1 MIYALLA
8 ATLFAFVDIAW
19 RQILPSVSIWRA
31 LFWRSLASSVLLL
44 TAAMLWEDLSGLTAW
59 SMKDAVQHLAWP
71 VLTGVVGLVFFS
83 LALQVAAAQLV
94 VPIINLTGLFVWLW
108 EWGWF
113 GRVEQAGL
121 LSLLALLLAAH
132 GVAWWVV
139 PAWRGQSASKLDA
152 VGAGLSLLAV
162 LTWSRGY
169 VAYPDALEHIPPF
182 ALAGSVELAMLI
194 AGAVAL
200 CWAGRAMGSGQRR
213 GALGVGVAVAA
224 AMACVTLAY
233 ARIPASEVGLLSML
247 TPVLVVVT
255 DRLWLRT
262 PLRRQDV
269 VAIVS
274 LLMANGFYL
283 MAAMA

>member
-1 MIYALLA
+1 MSYALLA

-19 RQILPSVSIWRA
+19 RQILPGVSIWRA

-44 TAAMLWEDLSGLTAW
+44 TATLLWEDLSGLTAC
-59 SMKDAVQHLAWP
+59 SAIDAVQHLAWP
-71 VLTGVVGLVFFS
+71 VVTGVVGLVFFS

-121 LSLLALLLAAH
+121 WSALAVLLAAH

-139 PAWRGQSASKLDA
+139 PVWRGQSGSKSDA
-152 VGAGLSLLAV
+152 VGAGFSLLAV
-162 LTWSRGY
+162 VVWSRGY
-169 VAYPDALEHIPPF
+169 VEYPAALEHIPPF
-182 ALAGSVELAMLI
+182 ALAGFVELAMLI

-200 CWAGRAMGSGQRR
+200 FWVGRSMGPDLRR
-213 GALGVGVAVAA
+213 GALAVGVAVAA
-224 AMACVTLAY
+224 AMACLTLAY
-233 ARIPASEVGLLSML
+233 ARIPAAEVGLLSML
-247 TPVLVVVT
+247 TPVLVVAM

-274 LLMANGFYL
+274 LLAANGLYL